1 MKRRG
6 LLVGLVCCAGL
17 AAFAAHAPTA
27 LIYNRSPSVPVGFY
41 ARASATPALG
51 AFVTV
56 RASAVAPDYAA
67 ARNYSD
73 RTDRFIKR
81 VAAMGGELVCA
92 EGDAVRV
99 GNRTIRRAARD
110 GAGRALPRWTGCRL
124 LRGNEVL
131 LLGDTADSFDGRYW
145 GPTRVGA
152 IDGVW
157 RRVEKAAPVI
167 LRGSPQS
174 ASQAH
179 CGTC

>member
-1 MKRRG
+1 MKRRV
-6 LLVGLVCCAGL
+6 LLAGLVCCAGL

-41 ARASATPALG
+41 ARVSAPPALG

-67 ARNYSD
+67 ARDYGD

-81 VAAMGGELVCA
+81 VAALGGELVCA
-92 EGDAVRV
+92 EGDELRV
-99 GNRTIRRAARD
+99 GDRILRRAARD

-124 LRGNEVL
+124 LRGDEVL

-157 RRVEKAAPVI
+157 RRVP
-167 LRGSPQS
+167 R
-174 ASQAH
+174 
-179 CGTC
+179 T